1 MWRSVAVAV
10 TCAVVLVCTEPTG
23 TVDTDDGVDAPV
35 CAQVAIRLSTYE
47 GGSYVLMDRTA
58 SVVRAMMHSD
68 GDVYVDTVY
77 IPIGNECVLTHNEL
91 RPVSGYHKVT
101 RKFVVHGDTS
111 ISR

>member
-10 TCAVVLVCTEPTG
+10 TCAVVLVCTEPMG
-23 TVDTDDGVDAPV
+23 TAEVDNGVDSPA
-35 CAQVAIRLSTYE
+35 CAQIAIRLSTYE

-91 RPVSGYHKVT
+91 RPVSGYHKT
-101 RKFVVHGDTS
+101 TIRFVVHSDTS
-111 ISR
+111 INR